1 MHELSVCVALLGQV
15 ERIARDHRAQK
26 VSAIAVAVGPLSGV
40 EAALLRRAYPLA
52 AAGTVAED
60 AELRIRTAEV
70 VVSCGDCGSE
80 TGATANRLLCA
91 VCGGFRT
98 RVVSGDD
105 LILERVELQNPGTP
119 VPEHSGSAGLD
130 DSAELPAPAASPTR

>member
-1 MHELSVCVALLGQV
+1 MHELSVCIALLDQV
-15 ERIARDHRAQK
+15 ERIARDHRAQR
-26 VSAIAVAVGPLSGV
+26 VSAIAVTVGPLSGV

-70 VVSCGDCGSE
+70 VVSCGECGSE
-80 TGATANRLLCA
+80 TGAAPNRLLCA

-105 LILERVELQNPGTP
+105 MILERVVLQNPGAP
-119 VPEHSGSAGLD
+119 APERSGRTGLD
-130 DSAELPAPAASPTR
+130 DSADRPAPAANPTR